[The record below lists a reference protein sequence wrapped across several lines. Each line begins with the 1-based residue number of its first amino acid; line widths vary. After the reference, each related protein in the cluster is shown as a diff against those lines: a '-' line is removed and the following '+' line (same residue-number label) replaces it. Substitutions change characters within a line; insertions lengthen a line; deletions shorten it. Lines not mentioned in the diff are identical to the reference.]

1 MGRPIWKEWIMAQ
14 TTITINN
21 NQYDLKVTFKFLS
34 AFGIVKNDFE
44 NNIETMGNIVM
55 GIVGG
60 DPYALVK
67 ALSAMSGKDEATV
80 QADVENADDLDQ
92 AFEAVENLLVTSP
105 LTKTTVSKIIK
116 PIKDTFDNMDKKME
130 EAMADKS
137 LTASAN
143 TLA

>member
-1 MGRPIWKEWIMAQ
+1 MAQ
-14 TTITINN
+14 TTISING

-67 ALSAMSGKDEATV
+67 ALSAMSGKDEETV
-80 QADVENADDLDQ
+80 QSDIENADDLDQ
-92 AFEAVENLLVTSP
+92 AFESVENLLVTSP

-137 LTASAN
+137 LPASSN
-143 TLA
+143 TPA

>member
-1 MGRPIWKEWIMAQ
+1 MSQ
-14 TTITINN
+14 TTITING

-44 NNIETMGNIVM
+44 NNIEAMGNIVM

-67 ALSAMSGKDEATV
+67 ALSAMSGKDEETV
-80 QADVENADDLDQ
+80 KSDVENAEADDLDQ

-130 EAMADKS
+130 EAMAGKS
-137 LTASAN
+137 LPVSSN
-143 TLA
+143 TPA

>member
-1 MGRPIWKEWIMAQ
+1 MSQA
-14 TTITINN
+14 TITING

-44 NNIETMGNIVM
+44 NNIESMGNIVM

-80 QADVENADDLDQ
+80 QSDVENADDLEQ
-92 AFEAVENLLVTSP
+92 AFEAVENLLVVSP

-130 EAMADKS
+130 EVMAEKS
-137 LTASAN
+137 QTTELN
-143 TLA
+143 TPA

>member
-1 MGRPIWKEWIMAQ
+1 MSQA
-14 TTITINN
+14 TITING

-44 NNIETMGNIVM
+44 NNIESMGNIVM

-80 QADVENADDLDQ
+80 QSDVENADDLDQ
-92 AFEAVENLLVTSP
+92 AFEAVENLLVVSP

-130 EAMADKS
+130 EAMAGKN
-137 LTASAN
+137 LTTSTN
-143 TLA
+143 TPA

>member
-1 MGRPIWKEWIMAQ
+1 MSQA
-14 TTITINN
+14 TITING

-44 NNIETMGNIVM
+44 NNIESMGNIVM

-80 QADVENADDLDQ
+80 QSDVENADDLNQ
-92 AFEAVENLLVTSP
+92 AFEAVENLLVVSP

-130 EAMADKS
+130 EVMKDGS
-137 LTASAN
+137 LTAKSN
-143 TLA
+143 TPA

>member
-1 MGRPIWKEWIMAQ
+1 MSQA
-14 TTITINN
+14 TITING

-44 NNIETMGNIVM
+44 NNIESMGNIVM

-80 QADVENADDLDQ
+80 QSDVENADDLDQ
-92 AFEAVENLLVTSP
+92 AFSAVENLLVTSP

-116 PIKDTFDNMDKKME
+116 PIKETFDNMDKKME
-130 EAMADKS
+130 EAMKDGS
-137 LTASAN
+137 LTAKSN
-143 TLA
+143 TPA

>member
-1 MGRPIWKEWIMAQ
+1 MAQ

>member
-1 MGRPIWKEWIMAQ
+1 MSQA
-14 TTITINN
+14 TITING

-44 NNIETMGNIVM
+44 NNIESMGNIVM

-92 AFEAVENLLVTSP
+92 AFEAVENLLVASP
-105 LTKTTVSKIIK
+105 LTKMTVSKIIK

-130 EAMADKS
+130 EAMKDVS
-137 LTASAN
+137 LTEKSN
-143 TLA
+143 TPA

>member
-1 MGRPIWKEWIMAQ
+1 MSQA
-14 TTITINN
+14 TITING

-44 NNIETMGNIVM
+44 NNIESMGNIVM

-80 QADVENADDLDQ
+80 QSDVENADDLDQ
-92 AFEAVENLLVTSP
+92 AFEAVENLLVVSP

-130 EAMADKS
+130 EAMKDGS
-137 LTASAN
+137 LTVKSN
-143 TLA
+143 TPA

>member
-1 MGRPIWKEWIMAQ
+1 MSQA
-14 TTITINN
+14 TITING

-44 NNIETMGNIVM
+44 NNIESMGNIVM

-143 TLA
+143 TPA

>member
-1 MGRPIWKEWIMAQ
+1 MSQ
-14 TTITINN
+14 TTITING

-67 ALSAMSGKDEATV
+67 ALSAMSGKDEETV
-80 QADVENADDLDQ
+80 QSDIENADDLDQ
-92 AFEAVENLLVTSP
+92 VFESVENLLVTSP

-116 PIKDTFDNMDKKME
+116 PIKDMFDNMDKKME

-137 LTASAN
+137 LPASSN
-143 TLA
+143 TPA

>member
-1 MGRPIWKEWIMAQ
+1 MAQ
-14 TTITINN
+14 TTITING

-44 NNIETMGNIVM
+44 NNIEAMGNIVM

-60 DPYALVK
+60 DAFALTK

-80 QADVENADDLDQ
+80 QADVENADNLDEVFQ
-92 AFEAVENLLVTSP
+92 AVENLLVTSP

-116 PIKDTFDNMDKKME
+116 PIKEMFDNMDKKME
-130 EAMADKS
+130 EAMKDGS
-137 LTASAN
+137 LTAKSNIPA
-143 TLA
+143 

>member
-1 MGRPIWKEWIMAQ
+1 MSQA
-14 TTITINN
+14 TITING

-44 NNIETMGNIVM
+44 NNIESMGNIVM

-80 QADVENADDLDQ
+80 QSDVENADDLGQ

-130 EAMADKS
+130 EAMKDGS
-137 LTASAN
+137 LTAKSN
-143 TLA
+143 TPA

>member
-1 MGRPIWKEWIMAQ
+1 MSQ
-14 TTITINN
+14 TTITING

-67 ALSAMSGKDEATV
+67 ALSAMSGKDEETV
-80 QADVENADDLDQ
+80 QSDIENADDLDQ
-92 AFEAVENLLVTSP
+92 AFESVENLLVTSP

-137 LTASAN
+137 LPASSN
-143 TLA
+143 TPA

>member
-1 MGRPIWKEWIMAQ
+1 MSQ
-14 TTITINN
+14 TTITING

-44 NNIETMGNIVM
+44 NNIESMGNIVM

-92 AFEAVENLLVTSP
+92 AFEAVENLLVASP

-130 EAMADKS
+130 EAMKDGS
-137 LTASAN
+137 LTEKSN
-143 TLA
+143 TPA

>member
-1 MGRPIWKEWIMAQ
+1 MSQA
-14 TTITINN
+14 TITING

-44 NNIETMGNIVM
+44 NNIESMGNIVM

-80 QADVENADDLDQ
+80 QSDVENADDLDQ
-92 AFEAVENLLVTSP
+92 AFEAVENLLVASP

-130 EAMADKS
+130 EAMKDGS
-137 LTASAN
+137 LTAKSN
-143 TLA
+143 TPA

>member
-1 MGRPIWKEWIMAQ
+1 MSQA
-14 TTITINN
+14 TITING

-34 AFGIVKNDFE
+34 SFGIVKNDFE
-44 NNIETMGNIVM
+44 NNIEVMGNIVM

-92 AFEAVENLLVTSP
+92 AFEAVENLLVVSP

-116 PIKDTFDNMDKKME
+116 PIKDTFDNMDKKMG
-130 EAMADKS
+130 EAMKDGS
-137 LTASAN
+137 LTAKSN
-143 TLA
+143 TPA

>member
-1 MGRPIWKEWIMAQ
+1 MSQA
-14 TTITINN
+14 TITING

-44 NNIETMGNIVM
+44 NNIESMGNIVM

-80 QADVENADDLDQ
+80 QSDVENADDLNQ
-92 AFEAVENLLVTSP
+92 AFEAVENLLVVSP

-130 EAMADKS
+130 EAMKDGS
-137 LTASAN
+137 LTVKSN
-143 TLA
+143 TPA

>member
-1 MGRPIWKEWIMAQ
+1 MSQA
-14 TTITINN
+14 TITING

-44 NNIETMGNIVM
+44 NNIESMGNIVM

-80 QADVENADDLDQ
+80 QVDVENADDLDQ
-92 AFEAVENLLVTSP
+92 AFETVENLLVASP

-130 EAMADKS
+130 EAMKDGS
-137 LTASAN
+137 LTAKSN
-143 TLA
+143 TPA

>member
-1 MGRPIWKEWIMAQ
+1 MSQA
-14 TTITINN
+14 TITING

-44 NNIETMGNIVM
+44 NNIESMGNIVM

-80 QADVENADDLDQ
+80 QSDVENADDLDQ
-92 AFEAVENLLVTSP
+92 AFEAVENLLVVSP

-130 EAMADKS
+130 EAMKDGS
-137 LTASAN
+137 LTAKSN
-143 TLA
+143 TPA

>member
-1 MGRPIWKEWIMAQ
+1 MSQA
-14 TTITINN
+14 TITING

-44 NNIETMGNIVM
+44 NNIESMGNIVM

-80 QADVENADDLDQ
+80 QSDVENADDLDQ
-92 AFEAVENLLVTSP
+92 AFEAVENLLVVSP

-116 PIKDTFDNMDKKME
+116 PIKDMFDNMDKKME
-130 EAMADKS
+130 EAMKDGS
-137 LTASAN
+137 LTAKSN
-143 TLA
+143 TPA

>member
-1 MGRPIWKEWIMAQ
+1 MSQ
-14 TTITINN
+14 TTITING
-21 NQYDLKVTFKFLS
+21 NQYDLKVTFKFLA

-44 NNIETMGNIVM
+44 NNIEKMGNIVM

-80 QADVENADDLDQ
+80 QADIENADDLDQ
-92 AFEAVENLLVTSP
+92 AFEAVENLLVESP

-130 EAMADKS
+130 EAMKDGS
-137 LTASAN
+137 LTAKSNIPA
-143 TLA
+143 

>member
-1 MGRPIWKEWIMAQ
+1 MSQ
-14 TTITINN
+14 TTITING

-67 ALSAMSGKDEATV
+67 ALSAMSGKDEETV
-80 QADVENADDLDQ
+80 QSDIEIADDLDQ
-92 AFEAVENLLVTSP
+92 AFESVENLLVTSP

-137 LTASAN
+137 LPASSN
-143 TLA
+143 TPA

>member
-1 MGRPIWKEWIMAQ
+1 MSQA
-14 TTITINN
+14 TITING

-44 NNIETMGNIVM
+44 NNIESTGNIVM

-80 QADVENADDLDQ
+80 QSDVENADDLDQ
-92 AFEAVENLLVTSP
+92 AFEAVENLLVASP

-130 EAMADKS
+130 EAMKDGS
-137 LTASAN
+137 LTAKSN
-143 TLA
+143 TPA

>member
-1 MGRPIWKEWIMAQ
+1 MSQA
-14 TTITINN
+14 TITING

-92 AFEAVENLLVTSP
+92 AFEAVENLLAASP

-116 PIKDTFDNMDKKME
+116 PIKDT
-130 EAMADKS
+130 
-137 LTASAN
+137 
-143 TLA
+143 